1 MHSFIPPVR
10 SVQLFVNDEMIEKI
24 EFDDNEE
31 GVITF
36 DSNRIIN
43 NLDIGGVNTISMKL
57 HSDVEVT
64 MPCVINVMSRSYRSP
79 FAESHVPI
87 CLTQEFEETTIAEG
101 VTRQMTIIVSN
112 ESGDNTGMVVAI
124 IGIPG
129 GMALRHDRLKEL
141 IDGDEIS
148 YYEVRGRELMLYWE
162 EMGVDTTNTVVID
175 LIAKIPGDYL
185 APASRAYAY
194 YESENKHWLQE
205 MEVKIE
211 EH

>member
-1 MHSFIPPVR
+1 M
-10 SVQLFVNDEMIEKI
+10 KI
-24 EFDDNEE
+24 
-31 GVITF
+31 G
-36 DSNRIIN
+36 
-43 NLDIGGVNTISMKL
+43 
-57 HSDVEVT
+57 
-64 MPCVINVMSRSYRSP
+64 
-79 FAESHVPI
+79 
-87 CLTQEFEETTIAEG
+87 
-101 VTRQMTIIVSN
+101 VSN

-129 GMALRHDRLKEL
+129 GMELRHNRLKEL
-141 IDGDEIS
+141 IDGNEIS

-175 LIAKIPGDYL
+175 LIAKIPGNYL

-211 EH
+211 EYST